1 MVSHYLLGNGR
12 TVRDGFNFGLEL
24 WHTCAGPLGCLPT
37 LSSLVLYWPQGHLE
51 HVSCH
56 STLFK
61 NIMAFWSIKKNS
73 SVCSVQVVNFT
84 LQASVQP
91 PMLDY
96 DLPPH
101 ICVSL
106 QITLL
111 VRTQVSQSTIVS
123 TVGVWKLKEFL
134 TCVSS
139 ERCILPLT
147 VYAQMDITPV
157 REVCSHIVLSCNNLH
172 TITSPLPKTNIVML
186 CTQCFVFVS

>member
-1 MVSHYLLGNGR
+1 MVCHYLLSN
-12 TVRDGFNFGLEL
+12 VRMVRGGFNFGLEL
-24 WHTCAGPLGCLPT
+24 WHTCAGPLGCLPAVN
-37 LSSLVLYWPQGHLE
+37 SLVLYWPQGHLE
-51 HVSCH
+51 HVSLH

-61 NIMAFWSIKKNS
+61 SIMAFRSIKKNS
-73 SVCSVQVVNFT
+73 SVCSVQVNST

-101 ICVSL
+101 LCQLTDV
-106 QITLL
+106 TLL
-111 VRTQVSQSTIVS
+111 VRTQVSQSTIMN
-123 TVGVWKLKEFL
+123 TVGVGKLKEFL

-172 TITSPLPKTNIVML
+172 TISSPLPKTNIVML